1 MKVNVKPLSIN
12 EAFQGRRFKSP
23 KYKAYEKECMLKLRP
38 FNFPQGQVSM
48 TIIVG
53 YSNKANDIDNSIK
66 PILDILQKKYKFND
80 KDVYELHVYKVI
92 VKKGEEFW
100 QFDARPL

>member
-12 EAFQGRRFKSP
+12 IAFQGRRFKSP
-23 KYKAYEKECMLKLRP
+23 AYKVYEKECLLKLRP
-38 FNFPQGQVSM
+38 FKFPQGPVSM

-53 YSNKANDIDNSIK
+53 YSNKANDIDNAIK
-66 PILDILQKKYKFND
+66 PILDILQKKYNFND

-100 QFDARPL
+100 QFDAQAI